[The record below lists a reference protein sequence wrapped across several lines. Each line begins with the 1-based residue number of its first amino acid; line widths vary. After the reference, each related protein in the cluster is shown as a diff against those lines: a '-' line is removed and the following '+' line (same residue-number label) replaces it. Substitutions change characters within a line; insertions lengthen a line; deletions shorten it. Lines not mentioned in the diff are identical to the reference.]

1 LKRGGGDR
9 GEVVSDTGT
18 RATTYEVIA
27 TSEQVTI
34 DVPGVELP
42 GDLVVPS
49 PANGLVIFAHGS
61 DSSRHSPRNQYVAH
75 VLNSA
80 GLATLLFD
88 LLSGEEA
95 SDRRNVFDIPLLAG
109 RLTAAHAWA
118 SERDDVGDL
127 RAAYFG
133 ASTGGA
139 AALWSAGGGSDE
151 VAAVVSRGGRVDLAG
166 KRLADVTA
174 PTLLIVGER
183 DADVLEFNRQAKR
196 QLRCVSRLEVVPGA
210 THLFSEPGTLER
222 VAELAREWFRTQL
235 HR

>member
-1 LKRGGGDR
+1 LKRVNGDR
-9 GEVVSDTGT
+9 GEILSDTGT
-18 RATTYEVIA
+18 SV

-34 DVPGVELP
+34 GVPGVELP

-49 PANGLVIFAHGS
+49 QANGLVIFAHGS

-75 VLNSA
+75 VLNAA

-95 SDRRNVFDIPLLAG
+95 SERRNVFDIPLLAG

-118 SERDDVGDL
+118 CERDDVGGL
-127 RAAYFG
+127 GAGYFG

-166 KRLADVTA
+166 ERLADVTA

-183 DADVLEFNRQAKR
+183 DPDVLEFNRQARR
-196 QLRCVSRLEVVPGA
+196 QLRCVNQLEVVPGA

-222 VAELAREWFRTQL
+222 VAELAREWFRSHL